1 MTARTVYEAGAL
13 QRISELGEK
22 AIIAFFKDVSPS
34 LRRAVANNL
43 PAISGFRPGATAS
56 IDRQIQAL
64 AHRLAASSLPKS
76 FAKSTE
82 EVALYGLWCGWAEG
96 HLGDPAAV
104 RPLLDA
110 FDRGESAEDAVREP
124 MRQTLNALA
133 AAGTTSRE
141 ALARFVA
148 FCPFAAIDDLTSLI
162 QQAPTA
168 AQIERD
174 SAIRAL
180 PDRLHKDEELL
191 QTLQGRLDAF
201 DQDVRKVLSDLE
213 PLTRALAETRDKGE
227 QDRSAFTEWAQK
239 VERALERLSQNDDLA
254 GLSKRLEELERQ
266 HGEADQAG
274 IAADRAALS
283 AATTELR
290 EALAV
295 LQQRDEAQTRLR
307 SLEEGVARLGAQMK
321 ETEAQR
327 ASISALTER
336 LEQAETLL
344 LELADRP
351 LAAADGGR
359 VAESIHRLVLDHG
372 LSVKPLANV
381 REMLASLDATLAD
394 SGLKKTAAATF
405 SEEILAALATE
416 QVVFLRGSYAIDVGR
431 KCALSLCGSAVYRF
445 AVPMGLTDPAG
456 IRQELTRHLA
466 KSQSTNAAVVIEGIN
481 NAPLDMM
488 RDVLLDQA
496 SRRVG
501 NTGPSLVFAGV
512 AEGDGA
518 FPIDS
523 TYLELGP
530 VFDLELMDWRRIKRE
545 KLPVLGSVAK
555 DIWQTVASDWESK
568 TVDYEEPLRGAR
580 RLAPRSNARV
590 ESNIVRAY
598 AALTAL
604 RRAKD
609 GPTALQSVTFGWLS
623 PYWWALGAKRDA
635 IDAEIDGGK
644 CDGTA
649 IDERLKAYLAGCE
662 APQHGGAS

>member
-1 MTARTVYEAGAL
+1 MTARTTYEGGAL

-22 AIIAFFKDVSPS
+22 AVIAFFKDVSPS
-34 LRRAVANNL
+34 LRRAVASNL
-43 PAISGFRPGATAS
+43 PAISGFRPGTTAS

-64 AHRLAASSLPKS
+64 AHRLVASSLPKS

-82 EVALYGLWCGWAEG
+82 EVALYGLWCGWAED

-104 RPLLDA
+104 RPLVDA
-110 FDRGESAEDAVREP
+110 FDRSESVDDTVREP
-124 MRQTLNALA
+124 MRRILNTLA
-133 AAGTTSRE
+133 AAGTASRE
-141 ALARFVA
+141 ALTRFVA
-148 FCPFAAIDDLTSLI
+148 FSPFAAIDDLTALI
-162 QQAPTA
+162 QHAPTA

-191 QTLQGRLDAF
+191 QTLQGRLDGF
-201 DQDVRKVLSDLE
+201 DRDVRKVLSDVE
-213 PLTRALAETRDKGE
+213 SLTRSLAETRDKGD
-227 QDRSAFTEWAQK
+227 QDRAAFADLTQK

-254 GLSKRLEELERQ
+254 DLSKRLEELERQ
-266 HGEADQAG
+266 HREADL
-274 IAADRAALS
+274 AADRTALS

-290 EALAV
+290 KALAA
-295 LQQRDEAQTRLR
+295 LQQRDEVQTSLR
-307 SLEEGVARLGAQMK
+307 PLEEGVARLGAQMK
-321 ETEAQR
+321 EIEAQR
-327 ASISALTER
+327 ASIPALMER
-336 LEQAETLL
+336 VEQAETLL

-351 LAAADGGR
+351 IAADGGR
-359 VAESIHRLVLDHG
+359 AAESIHRLVLDHG
-372 LSVKPLANV
+372 LSVKPLANA
-381 REMLASLDATLAD
+381 REMLASLDATLTD

-445 AVPMGLTDPAG
+445 AVPMGLTDPAV
-456 IRQELTRHLA
+456 IRQDLARHLA
-466 KSQSTNAAVVIEGIN
+466 KSQSANAAVVIEGIN
-481 NAPLDMM
+481 NAPLDVM

-501 NTGPSLVFAGV
+501 NTGPSLVFAGLV
-512 AEGDGA
+512 EGDGA
-518 FPIDS
+518 FPIDP

-530 VFDLELMDWRRIKRE
+530 IFDLELMDWRRIKRE
-545 KLPVLGSVAK
+545 KLPVLGSTGK

-580 RLAPRSNARV
+580 RLASRSNARV
-590 ESNIVRAY
+590 ESNIVRSY

-623 PYWWALGAKRDA
+623 PYWSALGAKRDA

-649 IDERLKAYLAGCE
+649 IDERLKAYLAGCGT
-662 APQHGGAS
+662 PQDGGAS